1 MKIVNEKKQIIGF
14 FIVLFC
20 FTNMYNAISQNDS
33 IVDIPI
39 IPQPPL
45 IPDYDAKLYPLEI
58 SKDDSIFNYN
68 GTVYCNALID
78 TLERKIVFV
87 TINRL
92 RLSNENDTVEIVFG
106 NNEMVT
112 EYPKLAQLIYPY
124 IFDYVRGIPLINN
137 SHRSYFSNRR
147 FYYYVIPIH
156 VK

>member
-1 MKIVNEKKQIIGF
+1 MKIVNQKKQIIGF
-14 FIVLFC
+14 FILLFC
-20 FTNMYNAISQNDS
+20 YANMYNVISQNDS

-58 SKDDSIFNYN
+58 SKSDSIFNYY
-68 GTVYCNALID
+68 GTVYCNVLID

-87 TINRL
+87 SINRL
-92 RLSNENDTVEIVFG
+92 RLSNDNETVEIVIE
-106 NNEMVT
+106 NSEMVT
-112 EYPKLAQLIYPY
+112 GYPKLAQLIYPY
-124 IFDYVRGIPLINN
+124 IYDYVRGIPLINN
-137 SHRSYFSNRR
+137 SHRAYFFNRR